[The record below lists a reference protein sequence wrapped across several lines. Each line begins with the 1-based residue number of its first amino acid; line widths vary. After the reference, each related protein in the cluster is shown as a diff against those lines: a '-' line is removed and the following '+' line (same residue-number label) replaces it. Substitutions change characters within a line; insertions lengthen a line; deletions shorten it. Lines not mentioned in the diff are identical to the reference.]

1 MTAPVEREVKLDAE
15 PTFVLPDLDGVVE
28 GVKPGPVDVATLDA
42 TYYDRPDLRLAR
54 SGITLRY
61 RVEGED
67 KGLWTLKLPE
77 GNGVGPALSRTEL
90 EVPGE
95 PGTIPETLS
104 DLVQVHL
111 RGAPLVPVAELRTV
125 RRRLALLDGEGREV
139 AEVDDDEVTALQGS
153 RTTSAFREIEVELR
167 DGAPM
172 RLLPAVVRVL
182 KGAGADVAKGRPL
195 PKAVRVMGD
204 AALAP
209 PEVEARPLPADPV
222 VGDVVRAAIA
232 AGVERLMRHDPGVR
246 IGADPEAVHQ
256 ARVATRRLR
265 SDLRTF
271 RTVLDQSWVTA
282 TRDELRWVA
291 GALGG
296 VRDGD
301 VLMDRLRRR
310 VVQLPVQDGP
320 AAQGLLAKLD
330 AELGQARD
338 ALLGVL
344 RSRRYLTLVET
355 LVQGANDPPFTEAAA
370 LPAGAALPR
379 QVRKPWR
386 RLARAVD
393 ELPSQPGDVELHHV
407 RVLAKRARYA
417 AEAVAP
423 VAGRAATR
431 FAEAVAG
438 LQGVLGD
445 LHDAVVA
452 QEWLRTAAGR
462 HPTRALVAG
471 EILAQERAD
480 AASLRDRW
488 RAVWEKAAGKKLR
501 SWMR

>member
-1 MTAPVEREVKLDAE
+1 M
-15 PTFVLPDLDGVVE
+15 
-28 GVKPGPVDVATLDA
+28 
-42 TYYDRPDLRLAR
+42 
-54 SGITLRY
+54 
-61 RVEGED
+61 
-67 KGLWTLKLPE
+67 
-77 GNGVGPALSRTEL
+77 
-90 EVPGE
+90 
-95 PGTIPETLS
+95 
-104 DLVQVHL
+104 
-111 RGAPLVPVAELRTV
+111 
-125 RRRLALLDGEGREV
+125 
-139 AEVDDDEVTALQGS
+139 
-153 RTTSAFREIEVELR
+153 
-167 DGAPM
+167 
-172 RLLPAVVRVL
+172 
-182 KGAGADVAKGRPL
+182 
-195 PKAVRVMGD
+195 
-204 AALAP
+204 
-209 PEVEARPLPADPV
+209 

-232 AGVERLMRHDPGVR
+232 AGVERLMRPDPGVR

-310 VVQLPVQDGP
+310 VVELPAQDGP